1 MTIVDASFAQES
13 ETDVKGNKKE
23 HRSQIARVTAL
34 VDPTIFSEDVAN
46 CHVISYASQT
56 DKRVCNSTLQ
66 AEGHAMIAGTD
77 VGDRMRAIIADM
89 FKPLNMKYWEVESAR
104 TRPHLWLSDCR
115 SLVDH
120 MHNPKDER
128 LSNTRLSIDIAGL
141 KQLIWNK
148 DDGTQYE
155 ELPKERHARQAIR
168 WIDTSAM
175 VVDCMTK
182 KMKADVLIR
191 TFQGTLDVRPTPES
205 LLTKMRKQKF
215 RQNKSN
221 AANTAD
227 DIVPDESS
235 VKPQQ
240 SMRDLTRSRPSRLA

>member
-1 MTIVDASFAQES
+1 
-13 ETDVKGNKKE
+13 
-23 HRSQIARVTAL
+23 
-34 VDPTIFSEDVAN
+34 
-46 CHVISYASQT
+46 
-56 DKRVCNSTLQ
+56 
-66 AEGHAMIAGTD
+66 
-77 VGDRMRAIIADM
+77 
-89 FKPLNMKYWEVESAR
+89 MKYWEIESAR
-104 TRPHLWLSDCR
+104 TRPHLWLCDCR

-148 DDGTQYE
+148 EDGTQYE
-155 ELPKERHARQAIR
+155 ELPKEREARQVIR

-227 DIVPDESS
+227 DIVLSESS

-240 SMRDLTRSRPSRLA
+240 SMRDITGRSRPSRLS